1 MMAKHQGMK
10 AEMALLDTKLDS
22 LLTTMNAARGSQKV
36 DATRTPADGPY
47 YLRES
52 VNCPFEKGPLQV
64 LEPEYVPVMVS
75 PRI

>member
-1 MMAKHQGMK
+1 
-10 AEMALLDTKLDS
+10 
-22 LLTTMNAARGSQKV
+22 MNHRYESVSPVARGPM
-36 DATRTPADGPY
+36 DAARTPADGPY

-75 PRI
+75 PLI